1 MARRRVFTLPGFRTR
16 TGPARPVLTCSALTC
31 SALALS
37 ARVLSAL
44 VIFSA
49 LVFSALVFSALV
61 FSGPTAFAD
70 DPASGAPTTSE
81 PTTAPPTAPPTTQ
94 APTTVAPTTPVPTTP
109 PTTPAEPTEPAPVV
123 PTTPATTELPTITIS
138 PDNTGDS
145 TPVWPWVLAGLGAL
159 VLIGGIIWF
168 ARSSSRRTD
177 AAAAWRTRRLNAYAE
192 GAALHDAI
200 LSATSGAAA
209 PGLSG
214 PPDQTRSDLQ
224 WAEIQRRANDLTQR
238 LYQLR
243 ESAPDQDGQLRTERV
258 LASLQALRSAM
269 DTERASGP
277 VHGMTADITRE
288 RLNDFRVSL
297 YALRDRDANGPG

>member
-1 MARRRVFTLPGFRTR
+1 MARRRGSPFLRALSGTIAALFLSMSVLSC
-16 TGPARPVLTCSALTC
+16 PA
-31 SALALS
+31 ALA
-37 ARVLSAL
+37 AD
-44 VIFSA
+44 
-49 LVFSALVFSALV
+49 
-61 FSGPTAFAD
+61 PTAG
-70 DPASGAPTTSE
+70 PVTEAP
-81 PTTAPPTAPPTTQ
+81 TAPPTA
-94 APTTVAPTTPVPTTP
+94 APTAAPTTP
-109 PTTPAEPTEPAPVV
+109 PTAAPTEPPTIPPTSEIPTNPVEPTEPPEPTEPVEPTAPV
-123 PTTPATTELPTITIS
+123 TTIVPTITIV

-159 VLIGGIIWF
+159 ALLGGIIWF

-177 AAAAWRTRRLNAYAE
+177 TEAAWRTRRLNAYAE

-200 LSATSGAAA
+200 LSASQGTPGQSLSA
-209 PGLSG
+209 PA
-214 PPDQTRSDLQ
+214 DQAQ
-224 WAEIQRRANDLTQR
+224 WAEIQRRSNDFTQR

-243 ESAPDQDGQLRTERV
+243 ETAPDQDGQLRTEQV

-297 YALRDRDANGPG
+297 YGLRDQDLPGWTYRAGVTSTAVRRSSSMMRS

>member
-1 MARRRVFTLPGFRTR
+1 MARRRGLTLPGFL
-16 TGPARPVLTCSALTC
+16 GLSAPARLVLTC

-37 ARVLSAL
+37 ALAVSALALSAL
-44 VIFSA
+44 AVSA
-49 LVFSALVFSALV
+49 LVL
-61 FSGPTAFAD
+61 SGPPAFAD
-70 DPASGAPTTSE
+70 DPASGAPATSA
-81 PTTAPPTAPPTTQ
+81 PATAPPTAPPTTQ
-94 APTTVAPTTPVPTTP
+94 APTTPPPTSPPSAPPAPTTPP
-109 PTTPAEPTEPAPVV
+109 EPTEPPAPVP

-138 PDNTGDS
+138 PDTTGDS

-209 PGLSG
+209 QGLTG
-214 PPDQTRSDLQ
+214 PADQAQ
-224 WAEIQRRANDLTQR
+224 WAEIQRRANDFTQR

-269 DTERASGP
+269 DSERASGP

-288 RLNDFRVSL
+288 RLSDFRVSL
-297 YALRDRDANGPG
+297 YALRDPDANGPA